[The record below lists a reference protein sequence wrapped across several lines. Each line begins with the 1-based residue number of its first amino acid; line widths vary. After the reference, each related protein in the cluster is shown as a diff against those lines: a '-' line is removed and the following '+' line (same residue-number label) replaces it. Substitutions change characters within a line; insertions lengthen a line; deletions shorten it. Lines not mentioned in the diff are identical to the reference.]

1 MSSQAALYQ
10 ILFQNDILFQ
20 LETIQPAI
28 VAERAAPAVE
38 KAPVTP
44 PTPTLKNTPT
54 LQTVQT
60 PSAPTLQ
67 ELPVLK
73 HQILILTEQPGHL
86 ELAQAES
93 VFLDNIL
100 KAVKYSIDRADLINI
115 SFLPPTDASKVISE
129 RKTGRLIT
137 FGVPTA
143 RLNLDLLL
151 IPYTPKQINGVWC
164 LLADP
169 LSMIEADRELKR
181 KLWQALQAMF

>member
-20 LETIQPAI
+20 LETIQPVG
-28 VAERAAPAVE
+28 VAERAVPVAEKTPVTQPAPAV
-38 KAPVTP
+38 
-44 PTPTLKNTPT
+44 KNTPT
-54 LQTVQT
+54 VQA
-60 PSAPTLQ
+60 PSAPALQ
-67 ELPVLK
+67 ELPALK
-73 HQILILTEQPGHL
+73 HQILILTEQPGHQ

-100 KAVKYSIDRADLINI
+100 KAVKYSIDQADLINI

-129 RKTGRLIT
+129 RKTARLIT

-151 IPYTPKQINGVWC
+151 TPYTPKQINGVWC

-169 LSMIEADRELKR
+169 LGMIEADRELKK